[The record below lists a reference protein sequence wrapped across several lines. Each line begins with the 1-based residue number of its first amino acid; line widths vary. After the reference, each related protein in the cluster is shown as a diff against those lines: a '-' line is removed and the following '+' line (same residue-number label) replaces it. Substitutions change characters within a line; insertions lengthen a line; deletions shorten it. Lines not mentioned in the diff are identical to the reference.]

1 MRPTLIISSIV
12 AVISVA
18 SGCTPEPKKAERTV
32 EQYLA
37 DKELMNRKIEECTN
51 NPGDQRNDPDC
62 INAGTAASLVG
73 LGSLRDLPPVLGP
86 AESSEKPGKPG
97 AR

>member
-1 MRPTLIISSIV
+1 MRPTLFISSIV

-37 DKELMNRKIEECTN
+37 DKDLMNKKVKDCAN
-51 NPGDQRNDPDC
+51 NPGDLSGDPDC
-62 INAGTAASLVG
+62 INAIAAAKKASHKT
-73 LGSLRDLPPVLGP
+73 LRDLYREP
-86 AESSEKPGKPG
+86 APNDKQVSPSGQ
-97 AR
+97 